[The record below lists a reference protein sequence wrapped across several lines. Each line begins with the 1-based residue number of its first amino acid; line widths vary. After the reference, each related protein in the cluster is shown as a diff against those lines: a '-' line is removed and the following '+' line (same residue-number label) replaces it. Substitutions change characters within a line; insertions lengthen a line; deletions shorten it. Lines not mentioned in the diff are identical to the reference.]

1 MLVRSVAAAAKGV
14 TNDSGLNLRCVVCG
28 VGGVGQLQKSWDFP
42 QTNESLPFPPLAFRV
57 YPASLHPLPSHNF
70 MIKVSVT
77 SFRVREGEIG
87 RAREAEFENP
97 DLAGRSNAG
106 SLAHSIRSE
115 GQILL
120 GDGRGR
126 EDQEGRRPQG
136 GAEREGK
143 PKKEQ

>member
-1 MLVRSVAAAAKGV
+1 M
-14 TNDSGLNLRCVVCG
+14 
-28 VGGVGQLQKSWDFP
+28 
-42 QTNESLPFPPLAFRV
+42 
-57 YPASLHPLPSHNF
+57 
-70 MIKVSVT
+70 
-77 SFRVREGEIG
+77 REGEIG

-106 SLAHSIRSE
+106 SLPPSLIPFGLRSE

-136 GAEREGK
+136 GAVREGK